1 LVGTTRLTKALMDG
15 GSVLNLMYLNTFEGL
30 GLPRDQLQSSPHLFY
45 RVVLG
50 KQSIPLR
57 WLTMLVTFRD
67 SSNYRTE
74 TLAFEVVDFSGPYH
88 IILGWPCYVK
98 FMASYAYLKLKT
110 PEPIG
115 VIIMETTTQRV
126 LDCEWDINELAAA
139 VVAMAKLREL
149 SLQVPTEPL
158 ISAMPPTSGIF
169 KMDEDAKVVQI
180 DARDHAK
187 TVQIGASLDPK

>member
-1 LVGTTRLTKALMDG
+1 MDG

-57 WLTMLVTFRD
+57 RLTMLVTFKD

-88 IILGWPCYVK
+88 IILGRPCYVK
-98 FMASYAYLKLKT
+98 FMANPSYAYLKLKT

-126 LDCEWDINELAAA
+126 LDWEWDSNELAAI
-139 VVAMAKLREL
+139 VVATAKLREL

-169 KMDEDAKVVQI
+169 KMDEDAKAVQI